1 MCAGGCV
8 QAALSAAFD
17 VDLRVSNFTNGDNT
31 APTGESPRR
40 GSRDLGSVLHLRRI
54 LELHHSP
61 LSAGAARGAESTE
74 ISEAESGVVHFARVR
89 AVTAVGAS
97 EWATV
102 SEGRLLLAYPGA
114 PALLSL
120 SSGGFPAPYLRVVWN
135 EPVDAGAGPAGGAG
149 LLSEARFEISAAPD
163 FAGAQVATLAYAGG
177 AGAEHTFFDGAG
189 APPRRSAGGEGSGV
203 AQSSAPCDEM
213 APRAADGGGWGSG
226 DASFRYCA
234 RAGRPAGAG
243 PGGSGSR
250 VGEED
255 SKRAAASSRLL
266 PAAAAAAGAA

>member
-163 FAGAQVATLAYAGG
+163 FAGAQVATLAYVGG

-189 APPRRSAGGEGSGV
+189 APPPSPPFPRTNRTSLVPPLVLSGH
-203 AQSSAPCDEM
+203 
-213 APRAADGGGWGSG
+213 AASLRDP
-226 DASFRYCA
+226 DCA
-234 RAGRPAGAG
+234 R
-243 PGGSGSR
+243 GGM
-250 VGEED
+250 V
-255 SKRAAASSRLL
+255 ACA
-266 PAAAAAAGAA
+266 